1 MGGNSRSVKGT
12 VVAWT
17 GGESSEGRVAAK
29 TREDQIRLK
38 VIMYSSEAV
47 AIDEKDR
54 SGIQE
59 DLTVLEQRT
68 KVELIRNHV
77 NIKKIKL
84 IDYQVIGNIQEQG
97 RFIL

>member
-1 MGGNSRSVKGT
+1 
-12 VVAWT
+12 
-17 GGESSEGRVAAK
+17 
-29 TREDQIRLK
+29 
-38 VIMYSSEAV
+38 MYSSGAV